1 MALEWETGDKFLTG
15 INLPMVSNVVIGA
28 FFLVWSLKYFWP
40 PIGFQWA
47 DVKRKDKIFAA
58 VDIIILLIMVACA
71 LSLIRTGV
79 NKMTVSNQM
88 LFSIGIQIGTAASL
102 CIIVSGGFVALATR
116 RFVDLIISNLNMIN
130 HLSLLISSVF
140 MGMYLGLHVYDLNP
154 QMRWEVTVENVVG
167 LFFALLLMSWVYGLL
182 IVSFTHIPSP
192 EDVER
197 KAVSDWFEHKFIA
210 LKQKIIS
217 SNLYQ
222 SIDKMTGNHP
232 KKSVQYVVIN
242 HLFAAMIMAFMQILV
257 SSFIKHTSHLMTPQG
272 STMAPAFLAVINFMV
287 LVSLALILTMIASNI
302 IFHYQKQ
309 SRA

>member
-1 MALEWETGDKFLTG
+1 MEWQTGEKFLTG

-28 FFLVWSLKYFWP
+28 FSLIWSLKYFWP
-40 PIGFQWA
+40 PIDFQWA

-197 KAVSDWFEHKFIA
+197 KAISDWFERKFVA

-222 SIDKMTGNHP
+222 SIDNLIQT
-232 KKSVQYVVIN
+232 KKRIQYEIIM
-242 HLFAAMIMAFMQILV
+242 HLFSVMIIAFLQVGMSTFFRGTRHLMKPESLHMIEPFQMIMNSLLLV
-257 SSFIKHTSHLMTPQG
+257 MVVVTLVKTATMT
-272 STMAPAFLAVINFMV
+272 
-287 LVSLALILTMIASNI
+287 IA
-302 IFHYQKQ
+302 HYQEEQ